1 MVLILTMQLVFDGT
15 NIDHAVSIYGIEGW
29 GKMGYG
35 GKWDAFIFFYLMACQ
50 RQTIS

>member
-1 MVLILTMQLVFDGT
+1 MLFAELIIKNQLYIFIKLT
-15 NIDHAVSIYGIEGW
+15 IEGW